1 MQILFL
7 QHLPAKE
14 YKTFFLQ
21 NINELLFKN
30 LLSLKFHFVV
40 KQREV
45 KWLTE
50 GDLQQFS
57 EKRNNTQN
65 SWLLVL
71 WLNLTKAKQSTI
83 KQKKVCIYIY
93 IYK

>member
-14 YKTFFLQ
+14 YKAFFLQ

-57 EKRNNTQN
+57 KRQEITPR
-65 SWLLVL
+65 
-71 WLNLTKAKQSTI
+71 TPDF
-83 KQKKVCIYIY
+83 
-93 IYK
+93 